1 MGVREIGAWAAAAS
15 RRFFGMLALAAVVTV
30 AVSLLFGLLVGA
42 PPSRAISLGFYLV
55 GCFLLVGG
63 FFVGNRGPARLRSD
77 EDAGPFG
84 FGSRRRIG
92 WATADE
98 REDALR
104 TSALFVVLGL
114 VLILLG
120 VVADTRHGLL

>member
-1 MGVREIGAWAAAAS
+1 MAQVAGVQRFVVLLVIAAAITGS
-15 RRFFGMLALAAVVTV
+15 
-30 AVSLLFGLLVGA
+30 VSLLFGFLSGA
-42 PPSRAISLGFYLV
+42 SPGRAVSIGFYLV

-63 FFVGNRGPARLRSD
+63 FFVGNRGPARLKGD

-84 FGSRRRIG
+84 FGSRRRLR

-98 REDALR
+98 REDAIN
-104 TSALFVVLGL
+104 TSAIFVLLGF

-120 VVADTRHGLL
+120 VLADSRHDLL